1 MICNEVI
8 KFLEKKGFSKKE
20 KNFTC
25 DDYKVGNFLI
35 KLQLKFSDDFPF
47 ELPKA
52 FILNYTSLPLI
63 PHVEK
68 DGKICLFQP
77 GSIVLDYA
85 RPVEIL
91 DILIDKVSKTLKAGL
106 TNPTSDLVSEFLAYW
121 QGCDIIS
128 LIKVNEQERQ
138 ILCARLNKE
147 VLQHGQYVIA
157 DDKNELLSF
166 SKRFCVNTPQ
176 FQKALYIPLN
186 KNFPPPDFRKELL
199 VKDVLGLISEFSNEQ
214 TENFFNNSLRRIK
227 LPINLAMSIPDK
239 ESRILFGVC
248 FSKAGKSKSSL

>member
-8 KFLEKKGFSKKE
+8 KYLEKKGFSKKE
-20 KNFTC
+20 KDFTC
-25 DDYKVGNFLI
+25 DYKEGNSLI

-68 DGKICLFQP
+68 NGKICLFQP
-77 GSIVLDYA
+77 GSTVLDYA

-91 DILIDKVSKTLKAGL
+91 DILIDKISKTLKAGL

-128 LIKVNEQERQ
+128 LIKVNEQARQ
-138 ILCARLNKE
+138 IHLCKDLIKKFFK
-147 VLQHGQYVIA
+147 HGQCVIA

-166 SKRFCVNTPQ
+166 SERLCIDTSQ
-176 FQKALYIPLN
+176 FQKALYVSLLTKIFLLLIFV
-186 KNFPPPDFRKELL
+186 KNFLL
-199 VKDVLGLISEFSNEQ
+199 KMYLGLIE
-214 TENFFNNSLRRIK
+214 
-227 LPINLAMSIPDK
+227 
-239 ESRILFGVC
+239 
-248 FSKAGKSKSSL
+248 